1 MKTALL
7 FALTLSVLT
16 MQLSASA
23 QSSKSEAVSPEHFAA
38 PDRHRPFART
48 GRIVEQYIQEKT
60 ASGEID
66 PSEYQALKTQ
76 RQTLRQELRSLRQSG
91 DQAAVDEK
99 MQALRN
105 QQQQQRDY
113 VKDLVSNDP
122 QLKQR
127 IEDNRDKVRRHRL
140 QRRHDMIERRLERL
154 QDRRQRDEVS

>member
-7 FALTLSVLT
+7 LALTLSILAI
-16 MQLSASA
+16 QLPVNA
-23 QSSKSEAVSPEHFAA
+23 QAPGSEAVSPEHFAA
-38 PDRHRPFART
+38 PGRHRPFPRT

-66 PSEYQALKTQ
+66 PAEYQALKTQ
-76 RQTLRQELRSLRQSG
+76 RQTLRRELRDLRQAG
-91 DQAAVDEK
+91 DQTAIDEK

-113 VKDLVSNDP
+113 VENLVNNDP
-122 QLKQR
+122 ELKQR
-127 IEDNRDKVRRHRL
+127 IEDSRDKVRHHRL

-154 QDRRQRDEVS
+154 QDRRRRDEIS